1 MLFSVRDLELK
12 PIRFDQTYAAG
23 EIDFLEEGLTQVGPL
38 SAKGEAEL
46 QESVGEIEVRGELH
60 MRLASECDRCLERAE
75 FGIDRQFDL
84 CYQPTETLETGVEVA
99 LKTGDTELGFFEG
112 EGVVLEEILREQ
124 VLLALPVQRL
134 CREDCKGL
142 CPACGANW
150 NQGACACAP
159 KPDQPVPDKTGNWAA
174 AWKEI
179 KPRA

>member
-75 FGIDRQFDL
+75 FGMR
-84 CYQPTETLETGVEVA
+84 PSSGTVA
-99 LKTGDTELGFFEG
+99 WVAIGSTA
-112 EGVVLEEILREQ
+112 R
-124 VLLALPVQRL
+124 LAAARAPGRSTN
-134 CREDCKGL
+134 CR
-142 CPACGANW
+142 ACGS
-150 NQGACACAP
+150 
-159 KPDQPVPDKTGNWAA
+159 TAA
-174 AWKEI
+174 R
-179 KPRA
+179 PTRFLQCSNC